1 MTFRCIIDKNLIEWI
16 CSITNYGSLYGKNSL
31 MHSTSSRN
39 RTNLIKSIKWNISL
53 LISVNC
59 TCAYTAT
66 DNIDDLYQKWLIS
79 KQSVIECKPI
89 TLFCLQNDSLSKF

>member
-1 MTFRCIIDKNLIEWI
+1 MTFRCIIDKNLIDWI
-16 CSITNYGSLYGKNSL
+16 CSITNNGSLHGNNSL

-79 KQSVIECKPI
+79 KQSVIECKLI
-89 TLFCLQNDSLSKF
+89 MLFCLQNDSLSKI